1 MNLVIAPCT
10 HEAAKYAVM
19 NWHYSKSMPSGK
31 LVSYGVWEQESFR
44 GAVIYGRGAT
54 PFLLTPYN
62 LDQTQ
67 GCELVRIALT
77 QHQTPVSQIVAQTIK
92 LLKQNNPNLR
102 LIVSFADP
110 SQGHAGGIY
119 QAGNWIYTGQSS
131 TAKFLKDKRTGKI
144 IHPRTIQAAKKSGRN
159 MMGDSNYTPI
169 MMPGKFRYLYPL
181 DKQMRRK
188 IDKSRQPYP
197 HAVEG
202 SKVSRDTSGIE
213 VQVRSLPTAPQSNA
227 KE

>member
-1 MNLVIAPCT
+1 
-10 HEAAKYAVM
+10 
-19 NWHYSKSMPSGK
+19 
-31 LVSYGVWEQESFR
+31 
-44 GAVIYGRGAT
+44 
-54 PFLLTPYN
+54 
-62 LDQTQ
+62 
-67 GCELVRIALT
+67 
-77 QHQTPVSQIVAQTIK
+77 
-92 LLKQNNPNLR
+92 
-102 LIVSFADP
+102 
-110 SQGHAGGIY
+110 
-119 QAGNWIYTGQSS
+119 
-131 TAKFLKDKRTGKI
+131 
-144 IHPRTIQAAKKSGRN
+144 
-159 MMGDSNYTPI
+159 MGDSNYTPI